1 MLWKQ
6 IYLLIG
12 RLQEE
17 TGGGQMLEVPL
28 LSHHFSKGLLAL
40 KSTTINTPMTQ
51 MSLKRVIN
59 AAMIGCASTF
69 AKGISIKN

>member
-1 MLWKQ
+1 
-6 IYLLIG
+6 
-12 RLQEE
+12 
-17 TGGGQMLEVPL
+17 MLEVPL